1 MRKSFKH
8 VDVDGWRDE
17 LEQLQPALRASILT
31 GDPPDVGGSCV
42 HTGRG
47 PKYP

>member
-17 LEQLQPALRASILT
+17 LEQLRHELRASILT
-31 GDPPDVGGSCV
+31 GDPPDVGGRI
-42 HTGRG
+42 TDR
-47 PKYP
+47 P